1 MVREAGSGT
10 VLMRGLRKRCPRC
23 GARSIFLSWFH
34 LAERCPRCDLRFE
47 KEQGGFLGAMTVNY
61 GVALAAWLV
70 MLTVVLIFT
79 VPDVPVVPL
88 LVASFVVVVG
98 VPLWFYPR
106 SKCLWASIE
115 FLIAR
120 SDPDYRTPMR
130 RDPRAKDLE

>member
-1 MVREAGSGT
+1 
-10 VLMRGLRKRCPRC
+10 MRGLRKRCPRC

-106 SKCLWASIE
+106 SKCLWASFE
-115 FLIAR
+115 FLISR